1 MAPVSAVKVGII
13 SIVVGAIG
21 TVLLFVLPDWFPVAA
36 SVQAERQDQLY
47 LALMIMSSFIFSMVV
62 VLLC

>member
-1 MAPVSAVKVGII
+1 MARVSAVKVGII

-36 SVQAERQDQLY
+36 SVQAELQD
-47 LALMIMSSFIFSMVV
+47 
-62 VLLC
+62 